1 MGGADRGGLGWGLWV
16 VARWVVTR
24 IGGDKYPKPG
34 ESKID
39 TTGAGAGCAPGRGGS
54 FGSGCAWWWWLL
66 VVALLPLGAWVMLG
80 RGAFLL
86 VVGWVG
92 GNDFPR

>member
-1 MGGADRGGLGWGLWV
+1 M

-39 TTGAGAGCAPGRGGS
+39 TTGAGAIVRSRPWWG
-54 FGSGCAWWWWLL
+54 FGSGGAWWWRLL
-66 VVALLPLGAWVMLG
+66 VVAAPGGGAPSFGCEVWCWG
-80 RGAFLL
+80 RGAFPL
-86 VVGWVG
+86 VVGLGWW
-92 GNDFPR
+92 